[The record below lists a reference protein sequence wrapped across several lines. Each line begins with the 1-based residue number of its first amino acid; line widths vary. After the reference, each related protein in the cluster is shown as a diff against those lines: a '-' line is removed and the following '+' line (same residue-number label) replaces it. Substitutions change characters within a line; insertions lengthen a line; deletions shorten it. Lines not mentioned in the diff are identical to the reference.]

1 VQTNGVHVGVVLFY
15 LAAGAFFI
23 YALLYWLGRGMER
36 NPDRDRMLRWA
47 QVFVLLTLLI
57 GSFVLSRS
65 G

>member
-1 VQTNGVHVGVVLFY
+1 VQTKGVHVGLLLLY

-36 NPDRDRMLRWA
+36 TPDRDRMLRWA
-47 QVFVLLTLLI
+47 QVFVLLMLLI
-57 GSFVLSRS
+57 GSFVLLRS